1 MKSLFNFTYENFLPT
16 IATQV
21 ECKIL
26 ISKLYE
32 LAPENS
38 SVSAMI
44 EHIAD
49 DEFRAQV
56 AVVSQVGQFIGL
68 AHGPSATRAA
78 KLAITN
84 VSDSLW
90 KLRGV
95 IDETKLTG

>member
-1 MKSLFNFTYENFLPT
+1 MKSLFNFTYQNFLPT

-38 SVSAMI
+38 SVSAII
-44 EHIAD
+44 EHLAE

-56 AVVSQVGQFIGL
+56 AVVSNAGQFIGM
-68 AHGPSATRAA
+68 ARGVSATRAA
-78 KLAITN
+78 KQAISR

-90 KLRGV
+90 KWRTVGF
-95 IDETKLTG
+95 EEKMTG